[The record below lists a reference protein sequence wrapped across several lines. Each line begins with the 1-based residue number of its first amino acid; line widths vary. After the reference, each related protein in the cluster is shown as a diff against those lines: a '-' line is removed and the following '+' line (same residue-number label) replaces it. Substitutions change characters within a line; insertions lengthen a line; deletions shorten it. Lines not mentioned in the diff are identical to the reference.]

1 MYVQPEIATQ
11 PGANLVTI
19 GSVLEKREF
28 LKNVFLLS
36 KIELIRLCCLFC
48 QVQVHY

>member
-11 PGANLVTI
+11 SGANLVTI

-28 LKNVFLLS
+28 LKNVFCYR
-36 KIELIRLCCLFC
+36 K
-48 QVQVHY
+48 